1 MEEEPM
7 AEETLNVR
15 IKLRSDTAANW
26 TSVNPVLYPGEF
38 GYETDTRRG
47 KFGDGTTVW
56 SDLDYFG
63 GDVEIPQCNTYT
75 VTATAEQNDLDAIAA
90 EVESPKSGDIAVVIR
105 NIDEEATKQS
115 YTGYSYDATL
125 VTGDDPKTGWK
136 ALDGNYNAENVYFG
150 SDLTIT
156 ANIGVQTIPSSGS
169 KTLETSGK
177 NVKQVLD
184 MIMAQEKNPTITQPS
199 VTVTCD
205 QMKSYEVGTNV
216 TPQYTVTLNPGS
228 YQYGPA
234 TGVTAQT
241 YTVTDTKD
249 NELST
254 ASGSFPAFVV
264 ADGENYSIS
273 ATVTHTEGAVPKTNL
288 GNDYAA
294 GKIAA
299 GSKSGSKGTITGYRN
314 SFYGTTTDKSA
325 ATTSDIIRGLSG
337 KSNKA
342 LANGN
347 SFNISIP
354 VGALRVIFAYP
365 ATLRDVTSVADVN
378 GMSAEIKTGFTQ
390 TTVSVEGANGHTA
403 IAYKVYTMDYANA
416 NDTANTYKVTI

>member
-1 MEEEPM
+1 M

-15 IKLRSDTAANW
+15 IKLRSDTSTNW
-26 TSVNPVLYPGEF
+26 TSANPVLYQGEF
-38 GYETDTRRG
+38 GYEIDTGKG
-47 KFGDGTTVW
+47 KFGDGTTAW
-56 SDLDYFG
+56 NDLGYFG
-63 GDVEIPQCNTYT
+63 GDVEIPQCKTYT
-75 VTATAEQNDLDAIAA
+75 VNATAGQNDLDAIATVA
-90 EVESPKSGDIAVVIR
+90 TSPKSGDVAVVIR

-156 ANIGVQTIPSSGS
+156 APIGVQTIPSSGS
-169 KTLETSGK
+169 KTLDTSGK

-184 MIMAQEKNPTITQPS
+184 MIMAEEKNPTTTQPS
-199 VTVTCD
+199 VSVACS
-205 QMKSYEVGTNV
+205 QMKGYEVGSKV
-216 TPQYTVTLNPGS
+216 TPQWTVTLNAGNYS
-228 YQYGPA
+228 YGPA
-234 TGVTAQT
+234 TGVTATT
-241 YTVTDTKD
+241 YTVTDTD
-249 NELST
+249 SNSSDQ
-254 ASGSFPAFVV
+254 ASGSFPELTVK
-264 ADGENYSIS
+264 DGENYSIS
-273 ATVTHTEGAVPKTNL
+273 ATVGHTEGAVPKTNL

-314 SFYGTTTDKSA
+314 SFYGTTADKSA
-325 ATTSDIIRGLSG
+325 ATTSAVIRALSG

-347 SFNISIP
+347 TFNVTIP
-354 VGALRVIFAYP
+354 VGALRVLIAYP
-365 ATLRDVTSVADVN
+365 ATLRDVNSILDVN
-378 GMSAEIKTGFTQ
+378 GMNAEIKTGFTQ
-390 TTVSVEGANGHTA
+390 TTVSVEGANGYSA
-403 IAYKVYTMDYANA
+403 IEYKVYTMDYANP

>member
-1 MEEEPM
+1 MEKVIK
-7 AEETLNVR
+7 TR
-15 IKLRSDTAANW
+15 IKHLGMPASEW
-26 TSVNPVLYPGEF
+26 TSENPVLLLNELGL
-38 GYETDTRRG
+38 ETDTKKF
-47 KFGDGTTVW
+47 KFGDGTSNW
-56 SDLDYFG
+56 NDLDYAGVDSSQIQSLIDASEDNFYS
-63 GDVEIPQCNTYT
+63 VE
-75 VTATAEQNDLDAIAA
+75 ATSEQNDLAA
-90 EVESPKSGDIAVVIR
+90 LGTVASEPKKGDIGVVKRTIADDK
-105 NIDEEATKQS
+105 IS
-115 YTGYSYDATL
+115 YTAYIYNGSAW
-125 VTGDDPKTGWK
+125 G
-136 ALDGNYNAENVYFG
+136 AADGNYNAENVYFG

-156 ANIGVQTIPSSGS
+156 APIGVQTIPSSGS
-169 KTLETSGK
+169 KTLDTTGK

-184 MIMAQEKNPTITQPS
+184 MIMAEEKNPTITQPS
-199 VTVTCD
+199 VSVACS
-205 QMKSYEVGTNV
+205 QMKGYEVGTSV

-241 YTVTDTKD
+241 FTVTDTKD

-273 ATVTHTEGAVPKTNL
+273 ASVTHTGGAVPKTNL

-294 GKIAA
+294 GQIVSGTKT
-299 GSKSGSKGTITGYRN
+299 GSKGTITGYRN
-314 SFYGTTTDKSA
+314 SFYGTTTDKSTE
-325 ATTSDIIRGLSG
+325 TTSDIIRGLSG

-347 SFNISIP
+347 TFNISIP

-365 ATLRDVTSVADVN
+365 AILRDVTSVLDVN
-378 GMSAEIKTGFTQ
+378 GMNAEIKTGFTKS
-390 TTVSVEGANGHTA
+390 TVSVEGANSHTA